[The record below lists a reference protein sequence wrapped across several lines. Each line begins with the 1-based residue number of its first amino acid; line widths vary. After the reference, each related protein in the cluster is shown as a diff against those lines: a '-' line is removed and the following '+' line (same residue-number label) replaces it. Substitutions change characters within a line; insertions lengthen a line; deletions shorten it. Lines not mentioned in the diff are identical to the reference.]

1 MMLTPPIDPAVLIR
15 DANESNEAVED
26 QFLRARQAADAA
38 NRSAQVAEESWV
50 GAQKAAVAHLT
61 VQAERPRR
69 RAPLPRQVILAL
81 VTIVLDGVA
90 CYFAAQA
97 LGGSQDATLVWTGLF
112 LAVLAGGEVALDFY
126 RDRNLRA
133 WRTLVILTGAFV
145 TVLGILR
152 FWFLAT
158 IGTGGLVPAI
168 AGALLFTAATAG
180 FLFLGYRFL
189 RAAETPQAWR
199 ARRKAR
205 KARQAARNAQ
215 ASADR
220 DARERDRLI
229 DAYLGHVRR
238 RMAKMCGVE
247 QQLALESAVR
257 DHLSGRSTLDEGAAH
272 SAVRQIHGHARR
284 SPAGH
289 LELQVLALEPG
300 SGYAHALPA
309 RHHGS
314 RTRRHHR
321 PGFPPGHASHGSARV
336 CLGAS
341 GGTSPHTERS
351 ECSDPGLLAGTKL
364 AQHPGACSAGAT
376 PIPPDQFP
384 ESALWTG
391 RPAVPGRTAQRP
403 GGAPATTTAGTRGM
417 GEVHGRRG

>member
-1 MMLTPPIDPAVLIR
+1 MLTSPIDPAVLIR

-26 QFLRARQAADAA
+26 QCLRARQAADAA
-38 NRSAQVAEESWV
+38 NRSAEVAEESWA
-50 GAQKAAVAHLT
+50 GARKAAVAHLT

-81 VTIVLDGVA
+81 VTVVLDGVA

-133 WRTLVILTGAFV
+133 WRTLVILTGGFV
-145 TVLGILR
+145 AVLGILR

-158 IGTGGLVPAI
+158 VGTGGLVPAI

-220 DARERDRLI
+220 DASERDRLI
-229 DAYLGHVRR
+229 DAYLGHIRR
-238 RMAKMCGVE
+238 RIFKTCGVE
-247 QQLALESAVR
+247 EQLALESAVR
-257 DHLSGRSTLDEGAAH
+257 NHLSGRQTLDADAAH
-272 SAVRQIHGHARR
+272 SAVRPVHDPARR
-284 SPAGH
+284 HSAGY
-289 LELQVLALEPG
+289 LELPVHALEPS
-300 SGYAHALPA
+300 SGYAYAFPA

-314 RTRRHHR
+314 RAGRHHG
-321 PGFPPGHASHGSARV
+321 PGFPPGDANHGRSRS
-336 CLGAS
+336 CLGAPA
-341 GGTSPHTERS
+341 GTSPDT
-351 ECSDPGLLAGTKL
+351 
-364 AQHPGACSAGAT
+364 
-376 PIPPDQFP
+376 
-384 ESALWTG
+384 
-391 RPAVPGRTAQRP
+391 
-403 GGAPATTTAGTRGM
+403 
-417 GEVHGRRG
+417 

>member
-38 NRSAQVAEESWV
+38 NRSARVAEDS
-50 GAQKAAVAHLT
+50 AVAAEKAEVAHST

-81 VTIVLDGVA
+81 VTVALDGVA

-97 LGGSQDATLVWTGLF
+97 LGGSQGATLVWTCLF

-133 WRTLVILTGAFV
+133 WRTLAVLTGAFV

-168 AGALLFTAATAG
+168 TGALLFTAATAG

-199 ARRKAR
+199 ARRNAR

-229 DAYLGHVRR
+229 DAYLGHIRR
-238 RMAKMCGVE
+238 RMFKTCRVE

-257 DHLSGRSTLDEGAAH
+257 EHLSGRYTLDAGAAH
-272 SAVRQIHGHARR
+272 LAVRPVHDRVRR
-284 SPAGH
+284 PPAGH
-289 LELQVLALEPG
+289 LKLQVHALEPG
-300 SGYAHALPA
+300 SGYAHAFPA
-309 RHHGS
+309 RQRGS
-314 RTRRHHR
+314 RARRHHR
-321 PGFPPGHASHGSARV
+321 PGFAPGDASHGSAHNG
-336 CLGAS
+336 LGAPRR
-341 GGTSPHTERS
+341 TSPDT
-351 ECSDPGLLAGTKL
+351 
-364 AQHPGACSAGAT
+364 
-376 PIPPDQFP
+376 
-384 ESALWTG
+384 
-391 RPAVPGRTAQRP
+391 
-403 GGAPATTTAGTRGM
+403 
-417 GEVHGRRG
+417 